1 VSSGVRHRLRALALA
16 AWCALAAAPR
26 AAAAEPARDLDAAY
40 AALVAR
46 EPPHHLRT
54 LIEEAAS
61 ILGGTIW
68 YWLDRERQVADWD
81 YPSLGERLTFEA
93 WRLDHNPFGINFIW
107 HPIDGAGFHAIA
119 RSNHLGLLGAALYG
133 FGTSMAWEY
142 LLEFREKISIN
153 DVIVTPGAGI
163 AMGEFFHWLGRYLQ
177 GAPPRGVGH
186 QLARWTFAP
195 LHAAHDAL
203 DDRVAVDPAA
213 LDALGL
219 PADIWHRFDV
229 DLAVGVAEPRG
240 VADGARLELRE
251 LALAGRLAALP
262 GYRAPVRLRRRFA
275 DGNLTAL
282 AARIGS
288 SGDGVGLEVRADA
301 LLVGFHAQDPTPAGG
316 VRALTVGAALALD
329 YRRDRFG
336 GFLDRVGLMHLPG
349 PGVELYEAGCGWHA
363 AASLRAHLDLAGL
376 HAAAYP
382 AWREA
387 HPTLDGKQILEK
399 QGYYYGWGGSLRA
412 ALELGLGP
420 LDVAAVAAFGRY
432 ASIEGLDR
440 NQESIEDDVA
450 AADDV
455 LDLEVEVGVRP
466 GVGPLRVELRAGRSR
481 RTSEVG
487 DVEARQ
493 GLDRATLSVGARF

>member
-1 VSSGVRHRLRALALA
+1 VSSGARHRRRALALA
-16 AWCALAAAPR
+16 AWCALAIDPL

-46 EPPHHLRT
+46 EPPRHLRT

-93 WRLDHNPFGINFIW
+93 WRFDHNPFGINFIW

-177 GAPPRGVGH
+177 GAPPRGLGH
-186 QLARWTFAP
+186 QVARWTFAP

-203 DDRVAVDPAA
+203 DGRVASEPGA

-229 DLAVGVAEPRG
+229 GLGLARATPDGVAAGP
-240 VADGARLELRE
+240 RLEVRE
-251 LALAGRLAALP
+251 LAIAGRLAALP

-282 AARIGS
+282 AARIAS
-288 SGDGVGLEVRADA
+288 SGDGVGLEVRADTM
-301 LLVGFHAQDPTPAGG
+301 LLGYHAQDPTPGGG
-316 VRALTVGAALALD
+316 VRAVTIGAALALD

-336 GFLDRVGLMHLPG
+336 EFVDRVGLMHLPG
-349 PGVELYEAGCGWHA
+349 PGLDLYEAGRGWHA

-382 AWREA
+382 AWRAA
-387 HPTLDGKQILEK
+387 HPDLDGTPILEK

-420 LDVAAVAAFGRY
+420 LDVAAVAAFGRF
-432 ASIEGLDR
+432 ASIRGLDR
-440 NQESIEDDVA
+440 NQEQIEDDVA

-455 LDLEVEVGVRP
+455 LDLEVAVGVRP
-466 GVGPLRVELRAGRSR
+466 GVGPLRIELRAARARRS
-481 RTSEVG
+481 SEVG
-487 DVEARQ
+487 DVAARQ
-493 GLDRATLSVGARF
+493 GLDRASVAVGARF